1 MLVGCDVMSK
11 MDQKIKNQKYRATAS
26 VIITALFFLAQL
38 IFVETIFD
46 GPGCT
51 PYVDAPAELVDWAY
65 QTSYYGFPVSF
76 VTIVRHSC
84 VETPF
89 TTYEWS
95 PTGLAVDTS
104 LLILLTY
111 PLWMRWLKKRS
122 GIQE

>member
-1 MLVGCDVMSK
+1 VGCDVMSK
-11 MDQKIKNQKYRATAS
+11 MDQKIKDQKNRATAS
-26 VIITALFFLAQL
+26 VIITALFFLAQF
-38 IFVETIFD
+38 IFVKTIFD
-46 GPGCT
+46 GAACT
-51 PYVDAPAELVDWAY
+51 PYLDAPAELVHWAY

-95 PTGLAVDTS
+95 LTGLVVDIS

-122 GIQE
+122 AIQK